1 MVTSGGAAASQ
12 MISASCASG
21 GLDELQDISFAEE
34 QQQLS
39 NATELPPNNKNANR
53 NKFLERQKLVAAGQS
68 KKSHHGKA
76 LRNRPN
82 TQMENNYGEDDDESS
97 LVEEVPF
104 FSPYSGEGVD

>member
-34 QQQLS
+34 QQLS
-39 NATELPPNNKNANR
+39 NATELPPNSKNANR

-68 KKSHHGKA
+68 KKSHPGKA

-82 TQMENNYGEDDDESS
+82 TQMESNYGEDDDVSS
-97 LVEEVPF
+97 LAEEVPF
-104 FSPYSGEGVD
+104 FSPYSG

>member
-1 MVTSGGAAASQ
+1 MVTSGGVAASQ

-39 NATELPPNNKNANR
+39 NATELPNNKNANR

-82 TQMENNYGEDDDESS
+82 TQMESNNGEDDDVSS
-97 LVEEVPF
+97 LAEEVAF
-104 FSPYSGEGVD
+104 FSPYSG